1 MLSTVLSRPTL
12 TRLTVLHGPGT
23 RGFPAPMQAFSIS
36 LLSPQSGRPWPKP
49 LKPWG
54 RRGQAHSHKGCN
66 SADYLLQ
73 KHGSSA
79 TRHVFFVTGDIL
91 LIHARRCRE
100 SASQVKSSTYTST
113 TDNHSTIRK
122 PIECAPAASS
132 GGWEWAEMTEG
143 FHLEVTPPWLD
154 LT

>member
-91 LIHARRCRE
+91 LIHARRCRV
-100 SASQVKSSTYTST
+100 SASQVKSSTYTSINNRQRLNVT
-113 TDNHSTIRK
+113 TIVPYGSLSNVLRR
-122 PIECAPAASS
+122 PAVVDGS
-132 GGWEWAEMTEG
+132 GRR
-143 FHLEVTPPWLD
+143 
-154 LT
+154 